1 MKLCTGKPSYQRKQ
15 KKTVRESWCLSP
27 GVVCSIASFPRHLVV
42 TVPKKYT
49 RLIFVVIFVFLR
61 LIYSLREFEKVSL
74 PMRHNISSAVLRDTS
89 SLLSI
94 LRGDDSAK
102 CLLVSWLR
110 ISI

>member
-1 MKLCTGKPSYQRKQ
+1 M
-15 KKTVRESWCLSP
+15 
-27 GVVCSIASFPRHLVV
+27 
-42 TVPKKYT
+42 
-49 RLIFVVIFVFLR
+49 VIFAFLR

-89 SLLSI
+89 SI

-102 CLLVSWLR
+102 CRLVSWLR